1 MAEPYEVKAAACV
14 VRVGGTER
22 YLYRGARLPAGVAV
36 EELERLAADD
46 LIGKVVVKEAATPPR
61 ATRSRKTA
69 APEPQEGT
77 GDAGSDE

>member
-1 MAEPYEVKAAACV
+1 VTTPRYKVVAPQIVVEVSDARREV
-14 VRVGGTER
+14 
-22 YLYRGARLPAGVAV
+22 YLPRGARLPDTATEASIARLVDRELVVA
-36 EELERLAADD
+36 
-46 LIGKVVVKEAATPPR
+46 EAATPPR